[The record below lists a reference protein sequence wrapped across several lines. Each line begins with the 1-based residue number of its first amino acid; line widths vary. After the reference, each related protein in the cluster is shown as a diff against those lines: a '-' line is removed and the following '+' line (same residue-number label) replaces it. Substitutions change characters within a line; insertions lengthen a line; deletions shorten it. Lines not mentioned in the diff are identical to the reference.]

1 MRQRKRLLEA
11 SSKAIGAK
19 SMMLW
24 YWLPDM
30 STKTSP
36 RLSNDLDAK
45 YVVALEDYLR
55 QRDESCLHRA
65 YELGRRSVGEGRS
78 ILDMIELHQ
87 KATLQSVSKCGSLP
101 ETGHVLE
108 ASALFLR
115 EAISP
120 YEMTNRAYGEANAA
134 LRRLNETLEAEIK
147 RFAHA
152 LNDDAGQLLAVVHI
166 KLEDVGRSLPADVR
180 ERLQE
185 ARQVLDQIED
195 RLRGLAHELRPPALE
210 DQGLVPALQSL
221 AVAVSRRTGLRV
233 ILEAAEST
241 RLPPGMEAVLY
252 RVVQEALKNS
262 SKHAQAR
269 TSKIRLWRVQGFA
282 CCSIEDDG
290 TGFDPSGISSGKV
303 PRGLGLLG
311 IKERL
316 QVLGGNCEIL
326 SAPGQGTKLN

>member
-1 MRQRKRLLEA
+1 MT
-11 SSKAIGAK
+11 
-19 SMMLW
+19 LW
-24 YWLPDM
+24 YWWLDM
-30 STKTSP
+30 STKASP
-36 RLSNDLDAK
+36 QLSNDLEAK

-65 YELGRRSVGEGRS
+65 YELGRSAVREGRS
-78 ILDMIELHQ
+78 ILEMIDLHQ
-87 KATLQSVSKCGSLP
+87 KASLQAVSRAESAA
-101 ETGHVLE
+101 EAAHVLE
-108 ASALFLR
+108 ASSVFLT

-134 LRRLNETLEAEIK
+134 LRRLNETLEAEVK
-147 RFAHA
+147 RLAHA
-152 LNDDAGQLLAVVHI
+152 LHDDAGQLLAVVHI
-166 KLEDVGRSLPADVR
+166 KLDDIGRALPADLR

-185 ARQVLDQIED
+185 ARQVLDKIED

-221 AVAVSRRTGLRV
+221 AAVVSRRTGLRV
-233 ILEAAEST
+233 KLEAAEST
-241 RLPPGMEAVLY
+241 RLPAGIEAVLY

-269 TSKIRLWRVQGFA
+269 TSKIRLWRVQGFV

-290 TGFDPSGISSGKV
+290 TGVDQSGISSGKV

-316 QVLGGNCEIL
+316 QVLGGSCEIV
-326 SAPGQGTKLN
+326 SAPGQGTKLNVKIPLEQ

>member
-1 MRQRKRLLEA
+1 MP
-11 SSKAIGAK
+11 
-19 SMMLW
+19 W
-24 YWLPDM
+24 YWLLDM
-30 STKTSP
+30 STKASP
-36 RLSNDLDAK
+36 QLSNDLEAK
-45 YVVALEDYLR
+45 YIVALEDYLR

-65 YELGRRSVGEGRS
+65 YELGRSAVREGRS
-78 ILDMIELHQ
+78 ILEMIHLHQ
-87 KATLQSVSKCGSLP
+87 KATLQAVSRSKSSAEGV
-101 ETGHVLE
+101 HVLE
-108 ASALFLR
+108 ASSVFLT

-147 RFAHA
+147 RLAHA
-152 LNDDAGQLLAVVHI
+152 LHDDAGQLLAVVHI
-166 KLEDVGRSLPADVR
+166 KLEDIGRSLPADLR

-210 DQGLVPALQSL
+210 DQGLVPALQGL
-221 AVAVSRRTGLRV
+221 AGAVSRRTGLRV
-233 ILEAAEST
+233 MVEAAEST
-241 RLPPGMEAVLY
+241 RLSPGIEAVLY
-252 RVVQEALKNS
+252 RVIQEALKNS

-316 QVLGGNCEIL
+316 QVLGGTCEIL
-326 SAPGQGTKLN
+326 SAPGQGTRLNVKIPLE

>member
-1 MRQRKRLLEA
+1 
-11 SSKAIGAK
+11 
-19 SMMLW
+19 
-24 YWLPDM
+24 M
-30 STKTSP
+30 STKASP
-36 RLSNDLDAK
+36 QLSNDLQAK

-65 YELGRRSVGEGRS
+65 YELGRSAVREGRS
-78 ILDMIELHQ
+78 ILEMIDLHQ
-87 KATLQSVSKCGSLP
+87 KATLQAVSRSTSSAEGA
-101 ETGHVLE
+101 HVLE
-108 ASALFLR
+108 ASSVFLT

-134 LRRLNETLEAEIK
+134 LRRLNETLEAEVK
-147 RFAHA
+147 RLAHA
-152 LNDDAGQLLAVVHI
+152 LHDDAGQLLAVVHI
-166 KLEDVGRSLPADVR
+166 KLEDIGRALPADLR

-185 ARQVLDQIED
+185 ARQLLDQIED

-221 AVAVSRRTGLRV
+221 AAAVSRRTGLRV
-233 ILEAAEST
+233 MLEAAEST

-269 TSKIRLWRVQGFA
+269 ISKIRLWRVQGFV

-290 TGFDPSGISSGKV
+290 TGFDQSGISSGKV

-316 QVLGGNCEIL
+316 QVLGGSCEIV
-326 SAPGQGTKLN
+326 SAPGQGTKLNVKIPLEQ

>member
-1 MRQRKRLLEA
+1 
-11 SSKAIGAK
+11 
-19 SMMLW
+19 MLW

-147 RFAHA
+147 RLAHA
-152 LNDDAGQLLAVVHI
+152 LHDDAGQLLAVVHI

-185 ARQVLDQIED
+185 VRQVLDQIEAQ
-195 RLRGLAHELRPPALE
+195 LRGLSHELRPPGLE
-210 DQGLVPALQSL
+210 DQGLVPALQNL
-221 AVAVSRRTGLRV
+221 AGAVYKRTGLRITV
-233 ILEAAEST
+233 EAKQLP
-241 RLPPGMEAVLY
+241 RLPIGIEAVLY

-262 SKHAQAR
+262 SKHAHAR
-269 TSKIRLWRVQGFA
+269 TSKIRLWRTQDSV

-290 TGFDPSGISSGKV
+290 TGFDQSAIASGRV
-303 PRGLGLLG
+303 NRGLGLLG
-311 IKERL
+311 IQERL
-316 QVLGGNCEIL
+316 QVLGGSCEIQ
-326 SAPGQGTKLN
+326 SAPGQGTKLNVKIPLEQ